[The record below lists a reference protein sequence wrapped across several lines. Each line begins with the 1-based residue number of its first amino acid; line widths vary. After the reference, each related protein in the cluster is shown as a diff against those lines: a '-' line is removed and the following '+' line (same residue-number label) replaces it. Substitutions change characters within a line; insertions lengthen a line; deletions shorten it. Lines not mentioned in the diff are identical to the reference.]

1 MDSIFDRMCSVYTD
15 AKDNVGRFVDMETGE
30 IIQSMTI
37 REFCM
42 TDRWQPVVEKLRGMV
57 ETMGEKAAKA
67 SDEYRETKQFLPG
80 ATLSGLFEPREVEVE
95 KTNRRTGEKFIVKE
109 MVSRRGSH
117 LAQHTGFLCI
127 DIDHQD
133 NESLGDMKS
142 ILRTLR
148 HRPEVALLMKSCSG
162 TGYFALIPLLYPQY
176 HKEQFKALLRE
187 YSALGIQ
194 IDRKCGD
201 VTRIRFASY
210 DSDPYINEHALAYAG
225 VCLETSEQVLAPKA
239 AVYSSSGESDDQ
251 LVERVRRM
259 VELLERTNTDI
270 VNDYDVWFRV
280 GLSLANLPAPY
291 GFEFFDRV
299 SRINVSKYNA
309 KDVEE
314 KFKYNSSPDKISI
327 AYFFAR
333 CKDAGITLRGF

>member
-1 MDSIFDRMCSVYTD
+1 MSSIFDRLCSIYVD
-15 AKDNVGRFVDMETGE
+15 AHDNVGRYVDMETGE
-30 IIQSMTI
+30 IIQQMTI

-42 TDRWQPVVEKLRGMV
+42 TDRWKPVVEKLRGMV
-57 ETMGEKAAKA
+57 AEKGEKAAKE
-67 SDEYRETKQFLPG
+67 SDEYRQTKTFLPG

-95 KTNRRTGEKFIVKE
+95 KVNRRTGEKFTVRE
-109 MVSRRGSH
+109 MVSRRGPH
-117 LAQHTGFLCI
+117 ILQHTGFLCI

-142 ILRTLR
+142 VLRTLR

-176 HKEQFKALLRE
+176 HKEQFRALLRE

-210 DSDPYINEHALAYAG
+210 DDHPYINEKALSYAG
-225 VCLETSEQVLAPKA
+225 LEITSQQVLAPKA
-239 AVYSSSGESDDQ
+239 AVYAPSNESDDDLVKRVER
-251 LVERVRRM
+251 LVER
-259 VELLERTNTDI
+259 LEQTQTDI
-270 VNDYDVWFRV
+270 VDDYDVWIRV
-280 GLSLANLPAPY
+280 GMALSTLPNRGY
-291 GFEFFDRV
+291 EFFDRV
-299 SRINVSKYNA
+299 SRINSSKYN
-309 KDVEE
+309 VEE
-314 KFKYNSSPDKISI
+314 VKRKYEYNAGPSTISI

-333 CKDAGITLRGF
+333 CKDAGITLGRY

>member
-1 MDSIFDRMCSVYTD
+1 M
-15 AKDNVGRFVDMETGE
+15 
-30 IIQSMTI
+30 
-37 REFCM
+37 
-42 TDRWQPVVEKLRGMV
+42 
-57 ETMGEKAAKA
+57 
-67 SDEYRETKQFLPG
+67 
-80 ATLSGLFEPREVEVE
+80 LFR
-95 KTNRRTGEKFIVKE
+95 
-109 MVSRRGSH
+109 S
-117 LAQHTGFLCI
+117 
-127 DIDHQD
+127 
-133 NESLGDMKS
+133 
-142 ILRTLR
+142 
-148 HRPEVALLMKSCSG
+148 
-162 TGYFALIPLLYPQY
+162 QY

-333 CKDAGITLRGF
+333 CKDAGITLRGY